1 MLTWMRQ
8 FFAPPVFQDPEKTRV
23 SRLLNNMLQALLG
36 MTVLAAIALVGMK
49 AESFFRD
56 WTSPVTILATVGV
69 VLFLRFLMRR
79 GHIQFSG
86 ALLSLALLA
95 IVVFSAYGYGGVSNS
110 AIAGCLLCIIIAG
123 LLLGG
128 RGAIVF
134 TVISLVATVGLWY
147 AGYRGWL
154 PTYAGDSSRIFAV
167 TSYSAIFIIGGLLLR
182 YASNSIAEAMEQ
194 AHRNERAQAEAN
206 RELQKL
212 QISLEHQVAERT
224 QALERRT
231 IQLQAA
237 AEVGRTVTAVLE
249 TERLA
254 QQVVELARRRFELYY
269 VGLFLVDE
277 AGEGA
282 TLQAGDGKTSR
293 DALARGYRVPIGGD
307 SIIGQSIKTQTRMI
321 TEATELPGARSVAV
335 LPLHSRD
342 RVFGALALYSDQPDA
357 FDQDTLAV
365 LETVADQVAI
375 ALDNARLFSQSRTAL
390 EAARRA
396 YGEASRQ
403 AWAELERART
413 DVSMRKTRS
422 GAFTVVETQ
431 TPHAQ
436 AALQTG
442 QVVLGAEDKT
452 VLAVPVKVREQV
464 IGVIDA
470 RKPGGSGE
478 WTAEEIGLVETLV
491 EQLGVAL
498 ESARLYQDTQRR
510 AAQERLVGQV
520 TARMSETLDMETVLR
535 TAICEMGEAL
545 GMAEVEVRMGTPTD
559 GNGYSK
565 SN

>member
-56 WTSPVTILATVGV
+56 WTSPVTILATVSV

-79 GHIQFSG
+79 GHIQLTG
-86 ALLSLALLA
+86 ALLSLALVA
-95 IVVFSAYGYGGVSNS
+95 IVVFSAYGYGGVGNS
-110 AIAGCLLCIIIAG
+110 TIAGCLLCIIIAG

-147 AGYRGWL
+147 VGRIGKL
-154 PTYAGDSSRIFAV
+154 PAYAGDSSKIFAV

-212 QISLEHQVAERT
+212 QVSLEHQVAERT
-224 QALERRT
+224 LALERRT

-375 ALDNARLFSQSRTAL
+375 ALDNARLFSQSRAAL

-413 DVSMRKTRS
+413 DVSMSKTRS
-422 GAFTVVETQ
+422 GAFTVAKTQ

-442 QVVLGAEDKT
+442 QVVLGSEDKT

-470 RKPGGSGE
+470 RKPGISGE

-510 AAQERLVGQV
+510 AARERAINEVMAQV
-520 TARMSETLDMETVLR
+520 RASPTVNAILRRMVEELGRTFGASRASIRVEMSEP
-535 TAICEMGEAL
+535 AGKA
-545 GMAEVEVRMGTPTD
+545 
-559 GNGYSK
+559 
-565 SN
+565 